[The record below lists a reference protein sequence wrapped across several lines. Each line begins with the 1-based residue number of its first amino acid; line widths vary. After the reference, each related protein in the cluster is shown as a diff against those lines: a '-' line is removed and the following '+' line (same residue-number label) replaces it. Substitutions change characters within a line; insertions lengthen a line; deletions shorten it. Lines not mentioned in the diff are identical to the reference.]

1 MRKCIFILLFFNP
14 IEIFSQCSGG
24 ANGGSITPTTSWQ
37 TTTVEAGKY
46 YTFVVAAG
54 TCDTYDFSF
63 CQGGGSASFDTQ
75 LTTRTN
81 ADVYAGSY
89 NDDNCSLQ
97 SEILGFAPSGA
108 GTYRILVNNYNC
120 ASSGASATLAFRKSS
135 PGSNA
140 NYIFL
145 EDATATGNCINLTPA
160 SNDQKGCA
168 WDVNSTLDF
177 SSNFSFDFTVNLG
190 SNDAGADGMAFVM
203 HNDPAG
209 LCACGASGGSL
220 GAGGITN
227 SLIVEIDTYL
237 NTEDR
242 DDGMSGVLCSGGS
255 EPDHIDI
262 WLNGNINPFADC
274 SYQPPG
280 ARVVTSAVPLMNG
293 ASLYNIENG
302 ANHILRIAWNS
313 GSSTLTASV
322 WNATVST
329 CYGTITYSFNPI
341 SVFGTNSPY
350 FGFTAST
357 GGLSNS
363 QSYCL
368 PNILLPVEL
377 VSFEGE
383 CFEGKT
389 RITWSSSTE
398 TDNDFY
404 FLEKS
409 LDGFNFQTV
418 YVVNGSLSSNH
429 VLNYQFIDN
438 SNDGLAYYRLSQTNI
453 NGVTKII
460 GSTIE
465 VNCFNNV
472 DIAIFPNPAQEQVT
486 FDFGNNE
493 LQGVTVCFYDLSGKK
508 VFEKSFDKAA
518 SLKNMDIS
526 TLSNGVYFVTVE
538 STKNIVFQDKLV
550 ITK

>member
-1 MRKCIFILLFFNP
+1 MKKTIFILLFFNP

-24 ANGGSITPTTSWQ
+24 SNGGSITPTTSWQ
-37 TTTVEAGKY
+37 TTAVAAGNY
-46 YTFVVAAG
+46 YTFNVPAG

-63 CQGGGSASFDTQ
+63 CQGGGTASFDTQ
-75 LTTRTN
+75 ISLRTN
-81 ADVYAGSY
+81 ADVYAGAY

-108 GTYRILVNNYNC
+108 GTYRVLINNYNC
-120 ASSGASATLAFRKSS
+120 ASSGATATLAFRKSS
-135 PGSNA
+135 PGTNA

-145 EDATATGNCINLTPA
+145 EDATATGNCISLTPA

-177 SSNFSFDFTVNLG
+177 NSNFSFDLTVNLG
-190 SNDAGADGMAFVM
+190 SSDAGADGMAFVM

-209 LCACGASGGSL
+209 LCACGTAGGSL

-227 SLIVEIDTYL
+227 SLIIEIDTYL

-242 DDGMSGVLCSGGS
+242 DDGMSGVLCSGGT
-255 EPDHIDI
+255 EPDHLDI

-274 SYQPPG
+274 SFQPPG
-280 ARVVTSAVPLMNG
+280 ARIVASAVPLMNG

-302 ANHILRIAWNS
+302 SNHILRIAWNS
-313 GSSTLTASV
+313 GTSTITASV
-322 WNATVST
+322 WNNTVST

-341 SVFGTNSPY
+341 TVFGTNTPY

-357 GGLSNS
+357 GGLNNS

-377 VSFEGE
+377 KSFETQCLGN
-383 CFEGKT
+383 KT
-389 RITWSSSTE
+389 SITWSSYSE

-409 LDGFNFQTV
+409 TDGFNFQTV
-418 YVVNGSLSSNH
+418 YVVNGS
-429 VLNYQFIDN
+429 QN
-438 SNDGLAYYRLSQTNI
+438 SNQIINYRFEEPSNNMLTYYRLSQTNI

-460 GSTIE
+460 GQPQE
-465 VNCFNNV
+465 VNCFSYE
-472 DIAIFPNPAQEQVT
+472 DITIYPNPVQDNLMLFLGEENLED
-486 FDFGNNE
+486 FD
-493 LQGVTVCFYDLSGKK
+493 LYIYDLSGKK
-508 VFEKSFDKAA
+508 VFENTILKES
-518 SLKNMDIS
+518 SLKQIDIS
-526 TLSNGVYFVTVE
+526 QLNNGIYFLVVE
-538 STKNIVFQDKLV
+538 TSKNIVFQEKLA